1 MSGKSIVGGRTSG
14 KSSPV
19 GGTATSIS
27 DELIEA
33 AAATS
38 PLLPEIRSYTVTA
51 SAGTNVSTTL
61 THNLG
66 VANYLVQIVD
76 PSGDNIVLPFTRTTN
91 TVVFHFGNVDSDTD
105 YTVIIVQ

>member
-1 MSGKSIVGGRTSG
+1 MSGKSVVGGRTSG
-14 KSSPV
+14 KSTAVS
-19 GGTATSIS
+19 TATSVS
-27 DELIEA
+27 EELIEGV
-33 AAATS
+33 AATS
-38 PLLPEIRSYTVTA
+38 PLLPEIRSYTITA

-76 PSGDNIVLPFTRTTN
+76 PSGDNIVLPFTRSTN
-91 TVVFHFGNVDSDTD
+91 TVVFYFGNVDADTD